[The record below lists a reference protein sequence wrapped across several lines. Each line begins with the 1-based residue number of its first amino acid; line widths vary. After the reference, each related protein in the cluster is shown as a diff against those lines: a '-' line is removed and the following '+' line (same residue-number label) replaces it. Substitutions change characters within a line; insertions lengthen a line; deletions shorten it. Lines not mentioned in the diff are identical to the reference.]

1 VLPVLF
7 LRSEVSEEEELGGGD
22 LTVEGD
28 VAEEDEEAIEE

>member
-7 LRSEVSEEEELGGGD
+7 LRSEVSEVEEGGGD